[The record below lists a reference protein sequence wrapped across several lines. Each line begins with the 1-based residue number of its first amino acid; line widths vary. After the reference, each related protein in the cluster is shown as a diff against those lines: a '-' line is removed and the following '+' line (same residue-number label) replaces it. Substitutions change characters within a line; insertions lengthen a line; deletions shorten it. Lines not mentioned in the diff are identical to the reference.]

1 MTDMREA
8 FEAWWFEEST
18 VEELERARDVEAE
31 CWLSWQAAW
40 AARKPREGFVEV
52 PVEADPLTQLI
63 QRLNGTPYSLTK
75 DECIE
80 EAKNLRAMLAARP
93 NGEAQ

>member
-1 MTDMREA
+1 MSDMREA
-8 FEAWWFEEST
+8 FEAWWFEEAT

-52 PVEADPLTQLI
+52 PDDIVRYAKAMKADGYRGPLTWASAI
-63 QRLNGTPYSLTK
+63 I
-75 DECIE
+75 DWV
-80 EAKNLRAMLAARP
+80 AARP
-93 NGEAQ
+93 KGEAQ